1 MPPSSPLIEVL
12 LPRPFVHPFHYLLP
26 EACEARTEPGMRA
39 VVPFGH
45 ELLTGVIVQTGAP
58 PPAAA
63 RGRLRH
69 LHQLIDDTPLLPAEL
84 LELLRQLADE
94 YFVPWGELLGSVIPP
109 SLLPAGE
116 RRYHLSEPASPQSA
130 RSQLT
135 QYVLALLR
143 DHPKGMSSAVL
154 AKKLAAMQ
162 TTLRPGQP
170 IRLAALL
177 RRLVTSKQISV
188 TWNIK
193 PLIFNNRPYYGH
205 DKSTNM
211 SKIHI
216 KLHNSSHFSANSYQ
230 YDITS
235 LTESITLRKHNVFV
249 SVTQEQTAING
260 QHLYLAVMTAA
271 AHSGRS
277 VLVLSPEISRVE
289 ALAEWLRNRVACPVV
304 TLHSELTPTNLAQR
318 WLWLQTIPAPVIVIG
333 TRRAL
338 FAPLSLPG
346 LIIVDEEA
354 DPLYKQEER
363 PRLHARDL
371 ALRRA
376 EQAEIPVLLSAR
388 TPTVESYW
396 RCREGRYH
404 WLTTMGL
411 TTMGLT
417 AMELTTMGQTPV
429 ELTPSTAAAPPDL
442 HPPQFQRTTTP
453 ATEIAPPIDPGVV
466 EVIDLRTAPLADGL
480 LSAPL
485 IDALVE
491 RMKRGEQ
498 SLLFVN
504 RRGYAHSL
512 ICRDCGELVRCSGC
526 RVGLTYYTST
536 TAGATHLRCRR
547 CGAQRPPPTLCPHC
561 SGHRLGP
568 LGTGTQRVQAA
579 LRHRWPEARIL
590 RVDRDMIM
598 QSGGRSGGR
607 TNGQLDG
614 EEGPDAVEAA
624 DLIVGTQRCLHAPV
638 PPRLSLVAVLDAELD
653 LSHPD
658 FRAEER
664 QLQLLFRLQGLMRL
678 TSGSSLALVQSRQ
691 PNRPTLQAF
700 KTGRLEL
707 LYLEEIA
714 QRRSLGYPPFRR
726 LAALRLSGRQAGNRA
741 VIERLTDTIRAR
753 LTGPQYETVE
763 LWGPIPVTLPR
774 RGGAAA
780 WELLLKAETA
790 AALHRSLQVVT
801 RMPPVDRLLAS
812 VALEIEVDPA

>member
-1 MPPSSPLIEVL
+1 MPSSSPFIEVL

-26 EACEARTEPGMRA
+26 ESWEARTEPGMRA

-94 YFVPWGELLGSVIPP
+94 YFVPWGELLSSVIPS

-116 RRYHLSEPASPQSA
+116 RRYHLAEPAPPQLA
-130 RSQLT
+130 RSRLSQH
-135 QYVLALLR
+135 VLALLR

-154 AKKLAAMQ
+154 AKQLAATQ
-162 TTLRPGQP
+162 TTLQPGRP

-177 RRLVTSKQISV
+177 RRLVTSKQIAM

-193 PLIFNNRPYYGH
+193 PLTFNNEPKLCLN
-205 DKSTNM
+205 KSTYTHNN
-211 SKIHI
+211 HI
-216 KLHNSSHFSANSYQ
+216 NTYASSHFIEKHHQ
-230 YDITS
+230 YDIAS
-235 LTESITLRKHNVFV
+235 LTESITHRKHNVFV
-249 SVTQEQTAING
+249 SVTQEQTPING
-260 QHLYLAVMTAA
+260 RHLYLAVTTAA
-271 AHSGRS
+271 VHSGHS
-277 VLVLSPEISRVE
+277 VLVLSPEISHVE
-289 ALAEWLRNRVACPVV
+289 ALADWLQSRVACPVV
-304 TLHSELTPTNLAQR
+304 TLHSELTTTNLAQR

-338 FAPLSLPG
+338 FAPLPLPG

-388 TPTVESYW
+388 APSVESYW
-396 RCREGRYH
+396 RCREGRYY
-404 WLTTMGL
+404 WLTTKGL
-411 TTMGLT
+411 TTVGL
-417 AMELTTMGQTPV
+417 P
-429 ELTPSTAAAPPDL
+429 PSTAAATPDV
-442 HPPQFQRTTTP
+442 HPPHLHSTTTP

-466 EVIDLRTAPLADGL
+466 EVIDLRTAPMADGL

-485 IDALVE
+485 IDALAE
-491 RMKRGEQ
+491 RMRRGEQ

-526 RVGLTYYTST
+526 RVGLTYYAST

-561 SGHRLGP
+561 TGHRLGP

-579 LRHRWPEARIL
+579 LHHRWPEARIL
-590 RVDRDMIM
+590 RVDRDVII
-598 QSGGRSGGR
+598 QSDGRS
-607 TNGQLDG
+607 DG
-614 EEGPDAVEAA
+614 EESPDAVEEA
-624 DLIVGTQRCLHAPV
+624 DLIVGTQRCLHAPA

-664 QLQLLFRLQGLMRL
+664 QLQLLFRLQGLMRQ

-714 QRRSLGYPPFRR
+714 QRRNLGYPPFRR

-741 VIERLTDTIRAR
+741 VIERLTDAIRAR
-753 LTGPQYETVE
+753 LTDPQRETVE
-763 LWGPIPVTLPR
+763 LWGPIPATLPR

-790 AALHRSLQVVT
+790 AALHRSLQVVSG
-801 RMPPVDRLLAS
+801 MPPMDRLLAS
-812 VALEIEVDPA
+812 NALEIEVDPA